1 METIPTTSRSLD
13 HYYHI
18 NGDTFEKQYKEVLSG
33 YREWSEL
40 SHAEDWLVFPEN
52 IGESICIDETAPS
65 NGELYTIVS
74 NRSSRGGK
82 GTLIA
87 MVKGVAADAVI
98 EALMRIDED
107 KRLMVKEITMDMSNS
122 MRLIA
127 RRCFPNAMRTIDRF
141 HILVEYA
148 EHRATAPEAA
158 DLPDVIDSVVV
169 VIHIDD
175 IPLTVN
181 AFLWS

>member
-13 HYYHI
+13 RYYHI
-18 NGDTFEKQYKEVLSG
+18 NGDTFERQYKEVLSG

-82 GTLIA
+82 GTIIA
-87 MVKGVAADAVI
+87 IVKGVADITSPLSTRKWFAS
-98 EALMRIDED
+98 
-107 KRLMVKEITMDMSNS
+107 VKK
-122 MRLIA
+122 
-127 RRCFPNAMRTIDRF
+127 
-141 HILVEYA
+141 
-148 EHRATAPEAA
+148 
-158 DLPDVIDSVVV
+158 
-169 VIHIDD
+169 
-175 IPLTVN
+175 IPLPYKLFF
-181 AFLWS
+181 ACPPDKAGHIPFLLSAARPHRHCRPV

>member
-13 HYYHI
+13 RYYHI

-82 GTLIA
+82 GTIIA
-87 MVKGVAADAVI
+87 IVRVWRQMLSRKHLC
-98 EALMRIDED
+98 ALTRTRDCW
-107 KRLMVKEITMDMSNS
+107 L
-122 MRLIA
+122 
-127 RRCFPNAMRTIDRF
+127 RR
-141 HILVEYA
+141 
-148 EHRATAPEAA
+148 
-158 DLPDVIDSVVV
+158 
-169 VIHIDD
+169 
-175 IPLTVN
+175 
-181 AFLWS
+181 

>member
-74 NRSSRGGK
+74 NRTSHGGK
-82 GTLIA
+82 GTIIA
-87 MVKGVAADAVI
+87 IVKGVAADVVT
-98 EALMRIDED
+98 EALMRIEED
-107 KRLMVKEITMDMSNS
+107 KRLMVKDNGHVEFHATYSQT
-122 MRLIA
+122 L
-127 RRCFPNAMRTIDRF
+127 FPECHA
-141 HILVEYA
+141 Y
-148 EHRATAPEAA
+148 HR
-158 DLPDVIDSVVV
+158 
-169 VIHIDD
+169 
-175 IPLTVN
+175 PLSYTETCM
-181 AFLWS
+181 

>member
-13 HYYHI
+13 RYYHI

-82 GTLIA
+82 DGTF
-87 MVKGVAADAVI
+87 
-98 EALMRIDED
+98 
-107 KRLMVKEITMDMSNS
+107 TS
-122 MRLIA
+122 
-127 RRCFPNAMRTIDRF
+127 T
-141 HILVEYA
+141 
-148 EHRATAPEAA
+148 
-158 DLPDVIDSVVV
+158 
-169 VIHIDD
+169 
-175 IPLTVN
+175 
-181 AFLWS
+181 